1 MFRSIKGMG
10 IAKFL
15 SRVKWSLYTRI
26 YFAGYTLGLIKSRFR
41 KSGRIETFSKI
52 YESHFWKGEQSRSGP
67 GSDLKH
73 TRYVREFL
81 QELIQGADIKT
92 ILDIPCG
99 DWNWM
104 KEVDLESVHYMGADI
119 VPEIIR
125 ENQIKYAS
133 KNVEFRVMD
142 ICNSELPKVDLLMCR
157 DCLVHLSLHDISQAL
172 SMIRKSESRYLLLT
186 SYPDCD
192 FNFDITTGDWRP
204 LNFQIYPFHFPE
216 PLKVFNEKCM
226 EAGGRY
232 RDKSL
237 LLYRIEDLPKNLEPY
252 KVSKLRSLVH
262 IFTAAK
268 LR

>member
-1 MFRSIKGMG
+1 MRIPKVLLR
-10 IAKFL
+10 I
-15 SRVKWSLYTRI
+15 KWSLYTRF

-41 KSGRIETFSKI
+41 KSGRAETFSKI
-52 YESHFWKGEQSRSGP
+52 YQTHFWKGEQSRSGP
-67 GSDLKH
+67 GSDLLSTQH
-73 TRYVREFL
+73 VREFL
-81 QELIQGADIKT
+81 QGLMQRKDIKS

-104 KEVDLESVHYMGADI
+104 KEVDLETTQYLGADI
-119 VPEIIR
+119 VPQIIR
-125 ENQIKYAS
+125 ENRIKYTS
-133 KNVEFRVMD
+133 KNVRFEIMD
-142 ICNSELPKVDLLMCR
+142 ICKSDLPQVNLLICR
-157 DCLVHLSLHDISQAL
+157 DCLVHLSLNDISQAL
-172 SMIRKSESRYLLLT
+172 IKIRKSNTKYLLLT

-192 FNFDITTGDWRP
+192 HNFDITTGDWRP
-204 LNFQIYPFHFPE
+204 LNFQIYPFYFPE
-216 PLKVFNEKCM
+216 PLEILNEKCT

-237 LLYRIEDLPKNLEPY
+237 LLYKIEDLPKNLQPY